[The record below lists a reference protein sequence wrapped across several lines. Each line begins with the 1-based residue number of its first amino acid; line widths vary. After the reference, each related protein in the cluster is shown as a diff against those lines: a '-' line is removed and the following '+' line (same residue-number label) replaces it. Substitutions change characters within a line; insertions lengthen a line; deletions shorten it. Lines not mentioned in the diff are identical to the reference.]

1 MLMVNIVVTL
11 YLLLLSYYNRLSN
24 DDWTFWNALSEKGIW
39 GFIGETY
46 LTWQGRFSGF
56 FLTSL
61 DLLVYQCLGDLILP
75 TLVLI
80 LAGTYANYLLLK
92 FYFPNINKKLL
103 IVISNFLF
111 YISILGLL
119 DFTTFYWVCASGYIK
134 FVVLS
139 EFLFYFVIKKSSNIV
154 DYILIILLSLLI
166 GGSAETFT
174 PIILLLIFVRVCYC
188 YFKSYAIFI
197 ECKKELLALCVV
209 FIGFLFMVFAPGNA
223 VRLSS
228 FEHDFSFSGLLL
240 CLTKAFAQYFIY
252 QLPKIFYATLALFPG
267 IFVGQTLG
275 ESSTL
280 GFMKNISVKKVISIS
295 SLILFIVIVLA
306 VLPGSIAVYA
316 LLPLRSLSFLS
327 FVLVAHFFFI
337 GIFLGINNYKLT
349 YYVPLCFIVFFL
361 ILGYRF
367 YKEIPNCQPYV
378 NSLSKREFK
387 LQILNEQILYRGVS
401 DTLVYIQPLPDFKY
415 KDLNCIYLDYMES
428 LIYPNREKKINF
440 KYFPFL
446 YDELSSDK
454 NNFRNI
460 SYKKRLN
467 LKFDIAI
474 VSK

>member
-61 DLLVYQCLGDLILP
+61 DLLVYQCLGNLILP

-295 SLILFIVIVLA
+295 SLI
-306 VLPGSIAVYA
+306 
-316 LLPLRSLSFLS
+316 
-327 FVLVAHFFFI
+327 FFI